1 MKYYRCTPHHGSTV
15 EHGNQCRV
23 SNALDEHLPH
33 LITRIRY
40 WRQAVETGAFLGI
53 TDGLIDQLNLVHTST
68 NQFKPASAQY
78 IPVHTCIGVPR
89 ER

>member
-1 MKYYRCTPHHGSTV
+1 MASSGLGV
-15 EHGNQCRV
+15 EM
-23 SNALDEHLPH
+23 
-33 LITRIRY
+33 
-40 WRQAVETGAFLGI
+40 GAFLGVI
-53 TDGLIDQLNLVHTST
+53 DGLIDQLNLVHTST